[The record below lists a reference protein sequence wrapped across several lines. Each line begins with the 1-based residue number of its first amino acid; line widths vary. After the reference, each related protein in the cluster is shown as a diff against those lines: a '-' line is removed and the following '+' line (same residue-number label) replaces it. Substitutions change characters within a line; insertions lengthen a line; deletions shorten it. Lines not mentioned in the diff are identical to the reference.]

1 VSYPTDGR
9 TELVYVDKHTVD
21 MCAGQA
27 DKRTNGQ
34 RTDCLNTDTT
44 RVERFIILIITSTR
58 RLKRFIRPKSNHQT
72 SKGASRLLQTV
83 RTQTGRTVAN
93 CGSGAAK
100 KPTLRVNNQPQQG
113 KPTQRTKDSESRTAD
128 LDRIKRN
135 HKICLQERAR
145 TQQH

>member
-1 VSYPTDGR
+1 MDGQNWYMWTNTQSICVR
-9 TELVYVDKHTVD
+9 VRQT
-21 MCAGQA
+21 

-58 RLKRFIRPKSNHQT
+58 RLKRFIRPTSNHQT

-93 CGSGAAK
+93 CGSGASK